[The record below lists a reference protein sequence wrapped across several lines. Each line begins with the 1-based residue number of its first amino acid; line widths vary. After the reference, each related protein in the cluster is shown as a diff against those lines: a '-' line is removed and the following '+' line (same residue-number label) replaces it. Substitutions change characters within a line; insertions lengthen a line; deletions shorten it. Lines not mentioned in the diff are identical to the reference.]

1 MQFNAQVF
9 KKWVNYQNQKFIKEE
24 IRMASK
30 TRKRCSTLLDVR
42 EMQIKPNMRY
52 YYTTIRI
59 AQKFLKKN
67 QYWKDVEQLKFLHF
81 AGSIK

>member
-1 MQFNAQVF
+1 MEFNAQVF

-30 TRKRCSTLLDVR
+30 TQKRCLTLLDVR
-42 EMQIKPNMRY
+42 EMQIKTNMRY

-59 AQKFLKKN
+59 AQKFLKKKIN
-67 QYWKDVEQLKFLHF
+67 TGRMWSNLNSYTLLG
-81 AGSIK
+81 A